1 MFSAAI
7 SQQMAPL
14 IERLAEIETEIE
26 DLRRRAENHNR
37 IGMVVEVDAGA
48 GLCKVSHGEL
58 KTPWIKYMNP
68 SAGEVSETRIPS
80 TGEQCL
86 LINYGGGDGSAQSIA
101 LCGLNSDAFPAVSA
115 EPQLHRRTYPD
126 GTQSSYDHASH
137 TLSWQNGGTAVKAS
151 QELIELVI
159 MAAKL
164 VMTPETALL
173 QIGPAQLSMTKETA
187 LLTIGASS
195 VTVDAAGIHFA
206 GPVVDHQGRVIST
219 A

>member
-1 MFSAAI
+1 MFAAAI
-7 SQQMAPL
+7 NQQLGPL

-37 IGMVVEVDAGA
+37 IGTVVEVDPGA
-48 GLCKVSHGEL
+48 GLCKVSHGDL

-80 TGEQCL
+80 IDEQCL
-86 LINYGGGDGSAQSIA
+86 LINYGGGDGSAHSVA
-101 LCGLNSDAFPAVSA
+101 LCGLNSAAFPAVSA
-115 EPQLHRRTYPD
+115 VPELHRRTYPD

-137 TLSWQNGGTAVKAS
+137 TLSWQNGETSVTAS
-151 QELIELVI
+151 QALIELAI
-159 MAAKL
+159 KTAKL
-164 VMTPETALL
+164 AMTETSALL
-173 QIGPAQLSMTKETA
+173 QIGPVKLSMTNETA

-195 VTVDAAGIHFA
+195 VLVDAAGIHLA
-206 GPVVDHQGRVIST
+206 GPAVDHQGRVIST